1 MRAVRIQRH
10 GGPEALEVVEVP
22 EPHPGPGEVAV
33 RLGAIGVNFI
43 DIYHREGLYPL
54 SLPTTLGTEGAGT
67 VIEVGDGVEEFSIGD
82 RVAFANQLG
91 SYAEVICIP
100 AARAVPV
107 PPSLSIEQAAAVLL
121 QGMTVHALAIS
132 CARIKPGSVTVVHAA
147 AGGVGS
153 LLVQFLVR
161 KLAATVIAT
170 ASTPDKRERARSLGA
185 QVVTDYVDVVE
196 AARSFGG
203 ATVVFDG
210 VGAAT
215 FDASLAA
222 LAPRGMLVLYGQASG
237 PVAPIDPQELN
248 RRGSLF
254 LTRPSLVHYVETTA
268 ELRWRAQSVFADVE
282 AGTLE
287 VTVGA
292 RFPLD
297 AAADAQQA
305 LAARATVGKVLL
317 LP

>member
-1 MRAVRIQRH
+1 
-10 GGPEALEVVEVP
+10 
-22 EPHPGPGEVAV
+22 
-33 RLGAIGVNFI
+33 
-43 DIYHREGLYPL
+43 
-54 SLPTTLGTEGAGT
+54 
-67 VIEVGDGVEEFSIGD
+67 
-82 RVAFANQLG
+82 
-91 SYAEVICIP
+91 
-100 AARAVPV
+100 
-107 PPSLSIEQAAAVLL
+107 
-121 QGMTVHALAIS
+121 
-132 CARIKPGSVTVVHAA
+132 
-147 AGGVGS
+147 
-153 LLVQFLVR
+153 
-161 KLAATVIAT
+161 
-170 ASTPDKRERARSLGA
+170 
-185 QVVTDYVDVVE
+185 
-196 AARSFGG
+196 
-203 ATVVFDG
+203 
-210 VGAAT
+210 
-215 FDASLAA
+215 
-222 LAPRGMLVLYGQASG
+222 MLVLYGQASG

>member
-43 DIYHREGLYPL
+43 DIYHREGLYAL

-132 CARIKPGSVTVVHAA
+132 CARIKPGSVAVVHAA
-147 AGGVGS
+147 AGGAGS

-215 FDASLAA
+215 FDTSLAA

-268 ELRWRAQSVFADVE
+268 ELRWRAQSVFADVA

-292 RFPLD
+292 RFTLD